1 MADAKQAWDQV
12 GDSFTALGR
21 LLKDRFDRDDQ
32 GPETEAVE
40 DALKS
45 LGDAARRLGD
55 TVSEVVRDP
64 EFQQTAQRV
73 ALSLGTALTATFS
86 QVSRELEDAF
96 RPRRDAGEDDGSQE
110 PPPPEA
116 P

>member
-12 GDSFTALGR
+12 GESFTALGR
-21 LLKDRFDRDDQ
+21 LLKDRFDREEQ
-32 GPETEAVE
+32 GPDTEAVE

-45 LGDAARRLGD
+45 LGEAARRLGD
-55 TVSEVVRDP
+55 TVSDVVRDP

-73 ALSLGTALTATFS
+73 ALSLGSALTTTFAA
-86 QVSRELEDAF
+86 VSRELEDAF
-96 RPRRDAGEDDGSQE
+96 RPRRGDDEGSQE

>member
-1 MADAKQAWDQV
+1 MADPKQAWDQV
-12 GDSFTALGR
+12 GEGFTALGR
-21 LLKDRFDRDDQ
+21 LLKDRFDREEQ

-55 TVSEVVRDP
+55 TVPDVARDP

-73 ALSLGTALTATFS
+73 ALSLGTALTTTFAAL
-86 QVSRELEDAF
+86 SRELEDAF
-96 RPRRDAGEDDGSQE
+96 RPRRGAGDDEGSQE